1 MARQP
6 MHQVSHSAAATIL
19 LTLILIIPGGE
30 GAGCGAAPAATGGA
44 TGAEGAGGTG
54 NNDIIKAAWQYSGT
68 GAMLSYY
75 HNREYYYYPYPY
87 PYPCTPTPHPACM
100 EQVAQRHH
108 TLHHQHQVT
117 TPTPTPT
124 PTPLSLPLPLH
135 PCLRPR
141 APMPR
146 AARPSELSY

>member
-1 MARQP
+1 
-6 MHQVSHSAAATIL
+6 MHRVSHSAAPTIL

-75 HNREYYYYPYPY
+75 HNIEY
-87 PYPCTPTPHPACM
+87 HA
-100 EQVAQRHH
+100 
-108 TLHHQHQVT
+108 L
-117 TPTPTPT
+117 
-124 PTPLSLPLPLH
+124 
-135 PCLRPR
+135 
-141 APMPR
+141 
-146 AARPSELSY
+146 LSYVFSSLS